1 MIEPHLP
8 KDFIA
13 WVKLAV
19 VSPSPFHAP
28 SDIRS
33 EDPGTSSGF
42 EQPMKAGIERF
53 PGEML
58 PVRPIDRDRLCLDQK
73 FIVGRGRGGD
83 LGEVKR
89 LGWTV

>member
-8 KDFIA
+8 KDVIA

-19 VSPSPFHAP
+19 VSPNPFNAP

-33 EDPGTSSGF
+33 EDPGTSFGF
-42 EQPMKAGIERF
+42 AQPMKAGIERF

-58 PVRPIDRDRLCLDQK
+58 PVRPIDRDGLHLDQDV
-73 FIVGRGRGGD
+73 IVPRGR
-83 LGEVKR
+83 VATSVR
-89 LGWTV
+89 